1 MKIRVVNLS
10 SYTTPK
16 VKEVKNQDF
25 VSYGDDNNYYQY
37 LIDRYNGSPTNNAAI
52 NGISQLIF
60 GKGLDAT
67 DSNRKP
73 DQYAQ
78 MKSLFTDDCVMKL
91 VNDLKLLGQ
100 CAMQVIYNELHTEI
114 LLVEHFPVETL
125 RAERANEDGDIL
137 GYYYYHNWTEY
148 RKGDELERFPAFGTS
163 KEGIEILFVKPYKTG
178 FYYYSPVDYQGG
190 LQYAELEEEI
200 SNYHLN
206 NIMNGLAP
214 SMLINFNNGVPDEEQ
229 RELIEQRIYEKF
241 SGTSNAGKF
250 ILAFNDDSTQSAS
263 IEPVQLSDA
272 HNQYQFLSDESM
284 RKIMVAHRIVSPM
297 LLGIKDNTGFGNNAD
312 ELKTASQLMDNTVIR
327 PFQNLLI
334 KSFDQILA
342 YNDIALDLYFKTLQ
356 PIEFTDLENAT
367 NKEQV
372 EQETGQKLSLSE
384 MSDDI
389 LNRIYDKLSELGEDE
404 DLENWEVV
412 DERPVDYEQEETLDK
427 MIGLASTGRA
437 IPNAGSEQDA
447 EVGDRL
453 FKVRYQYAPLNLT
466 FRNGL
471 PVSREFCVKMV
482 GASKI
487 YRKEDIMS
495 MSEMAVNAG
504 WGPNGASTYDIWL
517 YKGGGSCHHYWMRK
531 TYRAVDVKPDV
542 NNPNAEISV
551 NKARREG
558 LEPQVND
565 PLVAKRPVD
574 MPNQGFLNPR

>member
-148 RKGDELERFPAFGTS
+148 RKGDELDRYPAFGTS
-163 KEGIEILFVKPYKTG
+163 KEGMEILFVKPYKTG

-206 NIMNGLAP
+206 NVLNGLSP
-214 SMLINFNNGVPDEEQ
+214 SMLLNFNNGVPDEEQ

-312 ELKTASQLMDNTVIR
+312 ELKTASQLMDNTVVR

-372 EQETGQKLSLSE
+372 EQETGQKLSAHNLSE
-384 MSDDI
+384 FSD
-389 LNRIYDKLSELGEDE
+389 ELLDRAYQELQNIEDE
-404 DLENWEVV
+404 DMSDYELV
-412 DERPVDYEQEETLDK
+412 DERPADVERDRRLNNIFKFATVAQSTPSET
-427 MIGLASTGRA
+427 
-437 IPNAGSEQDA
+437 SEQDN
-447 EVGDRL
+447 EL
-453 FKVRYQYAPLNLT
+453 FKVRYQYAPLSFST
-466 FRNGL
+466 K
-471 PVSREFCVKMV
+471 SREFCRKMV
-482 GASKI
+482 SAAKV
-487 YRKEDIMS
+487 YRIEDIDRDLS
-495 MSEMAVNAG
+495 VNPG
-504 WGPNGASTYDIWL
+504 FGEGGSNSYNIFM
-517 YKGGGSCHHYWMRK
+517 YKGGAQCKHFFMRK
-531 TYRAVDVKPDV
+531 VYIRKNNKKITVNEARQMINALEPEDRAGARLDV
-542 NNPNAEISV
+542 NPPEVAMRPFDMEDRGYVNP
-551 NKARREG
+551 
-558 LEPQVND
+558 PQW
-565 PLVAKRPVD
+565 LR
-574 MPNQGFLNPR
+574 